1 MRVRANEWYSFFV
14 RQLTVRTLFRCNA
27 KTSLVS
33 QKRPFSRGNGTAHH
47 WRQHQAAA
55 AAAVS
60 ISLFTGIVIK
70 EGLGEFLSSASAA
83 AWTKHRTDGLSRR
96 FDPPTFPFSPFLTIS
111 LPLSLFIQFALNLS
125 HLSLSFTSSFCN
137 LSLSLSFLVIFT
149 AIPVPPNS
157 PLFISHVT
165 FRAPPLLP
173 SSSSSQVYIPVLPYH
188 FRSLHSYP
196 LEPLPLIYTSTITD
210 ASLGQYFTYPH
221 FLSTLSFDDG
231 ELPFKE
237 KGGKKLICWSTINER
252 ERERD
257 AAMRYRIF

>member
-47 WRQHQAAA
+47 WRQHQA

-125 HLSLSFTSSFCN
+125 RLSLSSTSSFCN
-137 LSLSLSFLVIFT
+137 LSLSQFLGYLHGYPCPTEQPPFYLSRYFPCTTPSSFFFFVGIYPRFT
-149 AIPVPPNS
+149 LPFSFP
-157 PLFISHVT
+157 T
-165 FRAPPLLP
+165 QLP
-173 SSSSSQVYIPVLPYH
+173 S
-188 FRSLHSYP
+188 
-196 LEPLPLIYTSTITD
+196 
-210 ASLGQYFTYPH
+210 
-221 FLSTLSFDDG
+221 
-231 ELPFKE
+231 
-237 KGGKKLICWSTINER
+237 
-252 ERERD
+252 
-257 AAMRYRIF
+257 

>member
-55 AAAVS
+55 AAAAAVS

-96 FDPPTFPFSPFLTIS
+96 FDSPTFPFSPFLTIS

-125 HLSLSFTSSFCN
+125 HLSLSSTSSFCN
-137 LSLSLSFLVIFT
+137 LSLFLSLSQFLGYLHGYPCPTEQPPFYLSRYFPRTTPSSFFFFFFVGIYPRFT
-149 AIPVPPNS
+149 LPFSFP
-157 PLFISHVT
+157 T
-165 FRAPPLLP
+165 QLP
-173 SSSSSQVYIPVLPYH
+173 S
-188 FRSLHSYP
+188 
-196 LEPLPLIYTSTITD
+196 
-210 ASLGQYFTYPH
+210 
-221 FLSTLSFDDG
+221 
-231 ELPFKE
+231 
-237 KGGKKLICWSTINER
+237 
-252 ERERD
+252 
-257 AAMRYRIF
+257 